1 MAILIDN
8 KVIPKKT
15 KIRQMVTIPGTKV
28 SIPIT
33 VINGGVGPTV
43 VISAGIHGSEYP
55 GIAAIIEI
63 GRAINAENINGCLV
77 LIHPVNIQAFVERV
91 AEVVPED
98 KVNIN
103 RIFPGNAKGTLA
115 YKTAAFIMNEY
126 IKKAD
131 LYIDLHSGDIHEEL
145 HPYVYYPG
153 KAKQDIIER
162 SKEIAK
168 ILNVEYMVKSYSTT
182 GSYNSAALNNIP
194 GILIERGGKGYC
206 SRKEINS
213 YKKDIFNILNY
224 LNVLKNPDYVNEQKT
239 SPTDLYNLIYVQ
251 AKETACWFHN
261 LESGSK
267 VKKGDLLGYTTDFF
281 GEKINDYFA
290 EFDAI
295 ILYFTPALSVKEG
308 TVLVAYGSLDEKIKI
323 ES

>member
-1 MAILIDN
+1 MTILIDN
-8 KVIPKKT
+8 IVIPKNT
-15 KIRQMVTIPGTKV
+15 KRRQLVRIPGTKV

-55 GIAAIIEI
+55 GIAATIEI
-63 GRAINAENINGCLV
+63 GRDTNVENVNGCLV
-77 LIHPVNIQAFVERV
+77 FIHPVNIQGFFEKVSEI
-91 AEVVPED
+91 VPED

-103 RIFPGNAKGTLA
+103 RIFPGDAKGTLA

-153 KAKQDIIER
+153 KATKEVIKR

-168 ILNVEYMVKSYSTT
+168 ILNVEYMVKSNATT
-182 GSYNSAALNNIP
+182 GSYNSAALNNVP
-194 GILIERGGKGYC
+194 GILIERGGKGCC
-206 SRKEINS
+206 SRTEINS
-213 YKKDIFNILNY
+213 YKDDIFQILNY
-224 LNVLKNPDYVNEQKT
+224 LNVLKNSDHVYNQKF
-239 SPTDLYNLIYVQ
+239 SPIDLYNLIYVQ
-251 AKETACWFHN
+251 AQETACWFHN

-267 VKKGDLLGYTTDFF
+267 VKKGDLLGYTTDLF
-281 GEKINDYFA
+281 GEKIKDYFA
-290 EFDAI
+290 EFDAV

-308 TVLVAYGSLDEKIKI
+308 VVVVAYGSLKENI
-323 ES
+323 